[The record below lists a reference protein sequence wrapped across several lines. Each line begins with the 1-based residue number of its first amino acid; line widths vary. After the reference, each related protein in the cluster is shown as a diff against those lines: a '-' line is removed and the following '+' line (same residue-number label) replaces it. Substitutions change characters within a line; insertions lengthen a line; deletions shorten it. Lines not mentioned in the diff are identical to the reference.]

1 MTFFTTLGLSTLLF
15 FRLGFVSLA
24 PLRLPGFL
32 IEIDLMTMTV
42 SQASA
47 GFSGRR
53 SKLDLH

>member
-1 MTFFTTLGLSTLLF
+1 MTFFTILELSTLLF

-42 SQASA
+42 SQDSVV
-47 GFSGRR
+47 FSGKRA
-53 SKLDLH
+53 KLT